1 MKRVTLFS
9 LRMLV
14 LLVFSSS
21 SFATTLLDEDFVIDD
36 GGFVSASDVDTQ
48 PWVYNAGPGNWSVN
62 GNESNSN
69 DFHVSST
76 LTSPTVLVDG
86 PVVVNFE
93 HLYSFERY
101 AAGGLGDLCWDAGRV
116 YVSINGGAFTRVA
129 LSDFLNNGYTGVT
142 YHWGGLD
149 DFDGGEAF
157 CGNSSDGVPPFAD
170 YTNEDGP
177 IPSNEPVNLVVGN
190 FELDLN
196 AGDSLAV
203 QFFGHWDPTVKA
215 DDPNWLINYVS
226 IESEPIEV
234 AIDIKFCSDPN
245 AFNCRKKGVL
255 PVTIFGWEI
264 ESVNYIDPTS
274 LQLCRADDLDDCTGA
289 PRDWSFADRGD
300 PNSDLGAAMCY
311 MFDLGEGV
319 FEEQDY
325 LYPDGLLDLDVAFE
339 AGDVQALLG
348 DFCNGEKN
356 GVSVPLVLK
365 GSMLEGTTIF
375 SVPIFNLG
383 IDQLLKVN
391 K

>member
-1 MKRVTLFS
+1 M
-9 LRMLV
+9 
-14 LLVFSSS
+14 
-21 SFATTLLDEDFVIDD
+21 
-36 GGFVSASDVDTQ
+36 
-48 PWVYNAGPGNWSVN
+48 
-62 GNESNSN
+62 
-69 DFHVSST
+69 
-76 LTSPTVLVDG
+76 
-86 PVVVNFE
+86 
-93 HLYSFERY
+93 
-101 AAGGLGDLCWDAGRV
+101 
-116 YVSINGGAFTRVA
+116 
-129 LSDFLNNGYTGVT
+129 
-142 YHWGGLD
+142 
-149 DFDGGEAF
+149 
-157 CGNSSDGVPPFAD
+157 
-170 YTNEDGP
+170 
-177 IPSNEPVNLVVGN
+177 
-190 FELDLN
+190 
-196 AGDSLAV
+196 
-203 QFFGHWDPTVKA
+203 
-215 DDPNWLINYVS
+215 
-226 IESEPIEV
+226 
-234 AIDIKFCSDPN
+234 
-245 AFNCRKKGVL
+245 
-255 PVTIFGWEI
+255 TIFGWEI

-311 MFDLGEGV
+311 MLDLGEGV